1 MNAGCKEKNNISA
14 EKKNTLCGDGN
25 DFFERSNGK
34 DLQRKQKPLAGKHSG
49 YRSRAIVFGADGF
62 FDYANHFL
70 IRGAEIN
77 IHTAAE
83 MANTASLPSSLLHRF
98 LSDLTLN
105 FTDLKP
111 LGSIGFTGTPFRKIA
126 PTIDFYF
133 LGGYILVCVISARQI
148 AKLRLNISAV
158 NRPKVSPPPSARC
171 AKKTRMEVFFFK
183 DSE

>member
-1 MNAGCKEKNNISA
+1 MRRRKRFFR
-14 EKKNTLCGDGN
+14 KKQR
-25 DFFERSNGK
+25 ERSPEK
-34 DLQRKQKPLAGKHSG
+34 TKTACRKTRG
-49 YRSRAIVFGADGF
+49 YRSRTIVFGADVF
-62 FDYANHFL
+62 FEYANHFL

-98 LSDLTLN
+98 FSELALN
-105 FTDLKP
+105 FAVLKP
-111 LGSIGFTGTPFRKIA
+111 LGFIGFTRTPFRKIA

-158 NRPKVSPPPSARC
+158 NRPKVPPPPSARR
-171 AKKTRMEVFFFK
+171 AKKTRMEDFFSK
-183 DSE
+183 TVNSCSQ